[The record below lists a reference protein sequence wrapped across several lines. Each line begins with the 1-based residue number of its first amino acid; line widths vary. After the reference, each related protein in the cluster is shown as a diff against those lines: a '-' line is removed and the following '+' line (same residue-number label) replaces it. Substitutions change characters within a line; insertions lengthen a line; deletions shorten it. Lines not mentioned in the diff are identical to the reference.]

1 MRYSV
6 LGPGKRVRPL
16 FVLAACEAAGGNW
29 RDALAAAVAIELVHC
44 FSLVHD
50 DLPSMDDDEYR
61 RGRLTTH
68 KKYDEATALLAGDAL
83 LALAFEELAGLRA
96 TPARVAEAI
105 RVLARASGSRE
116 LVGGQVLDLEAEG
129 RRRDERGVRAI
140 HERKTGALL
149 GAAFELGAIVAGA
162 AAPRRRA
169 FANAG
174 RALGLAFQ
182 IQDDLL
188 NRRSSLATLGKRAGT
203 DAERG
208 KATYPRAVGERR
220 AEVTRARL
228 FDAAR
233 RVVARLGARGA
244 VLAELIDRVAAR
256 ER

>member
-1 MRYSV
+1 M
-6 LGPGKRVRPL
+6 
-16 FVLAACEAAGGNW
+16 LALLASELVGADRA
-29 RDALAAAVAIELVHC
+29 DALIAATAVEYLHSSAVIL
-44 FSLVHD
+44 D

-83 LALAFEELAGLRA
+83 LALAFEELARLRA
-96 TPARVAEAI
+96 TPARVAEAM

-220 AEVTRARL
+220 AEATRARL